1 MWLWMIVDAY
11 LITIWQRH
19 RYMARLRRALARLF
33 MKKFSMIR
41 MASCSVVL
49 YWITPYRLLGRY
61 LTLLLISSR
70 LLHQTIRWAR
80 KELVKLAVSVAHLLL
95 SMPCWTLFPRLASRL

>member
-1 MWLWMIVDAY
+1 MIVDAY

-33 MKKFSMIR
+33 VKKFCMIR
-41 MASCSVVL
+41 MASYSAVP
-49 YWITPYRLLGRY
+49 YWITPCRLLDRY

-80 KELVKLAVSVAHLLL
+80 KELARLAVSVVHLLL
-95 SMPCWTLFPRLASRL
+95 SMPCWTLFPRLASKL